1 MTYWNHCCAVCLLPW
16 QRRLFHLYLSPSD
29 SPSFFTSPPHHR
41 EVTWL
46 CWRQAG
52 EAGIQ
57 SVRGSDQFVLL
68 ALLFRRG
75 DAACL
80 SLGVSAVTVSR
91 SIFSSPLLF
100 SLSVPPSSVLI
111 CSSLL
116 FFFIPACCV
125 ASCNCCFH
133 KLLEGKT
140 RVMDC
145 WTAGSL
151 AVNWGKPSAFLSLF
165 IVCFSSDEVLPEGCA
180 WCSMHGE
187 FSVEWSCLWREVP
200 QEFADFFL
208 IFTSTNSTINVKNCS
223 WCFLLVYSSWGGGV
237 SWCLAPSGMH
247 AKRTEGVHSLPCVL
261 FAGVGGDGRLHMA
274 FPASVANVR
283 GSRVG
288 WDSAARE

>member
-1 MTYWNHCCAVCLLPW
+1 MLSVYKWIISVISLHFLIFFLRVCVSQMTYWNHCCAVCLLPW
-16 QRRLFHLYLSPSD
+16 QRRLFHPYLSPSD

-68 ALLFRRG
+68 AHLLLRRG

-80 SLGVSAVTVSR
+80 SLGVSPVTVSR

-100 SLSVPPSSVLI
+100 SLSVPPSPVLI

-125 ASCNCCFH
+125 VFCNCCSH
-133 KLLEGKT
+133 KLLEGEK

-165 IVCFSSDEVLPEGCA
+165 IVCFSSDGVLPEGCA
-180 WCSMHGE
+180 WCSMHGPWRVLCGVKLPLKRNSSRVCRL
-187 FSVEWSCLWREVP
+187 FSY
-200 QEFADFFL
+200 FHYTF
-208 IFTSTNSTINVKNCS
+208 NVKNCS
-223 WCFLLVYSSWGGGV
+223 WCFWLVYSSWGG
-237 SWCLAPSGMH
+237 L
-247 AKRTEGVHSLPCVL
+247 
-261 FAGVGGDGRLHMA
+261 AGV
-274 FPASVANVR
+274 
-283 GSRVG
+283 
-288 WDSAARE
+288 